1 MLQLSWQSQR
11 PFLFHC
17 LNCLLKSWISLSFLA
32 LYHVLLYLITY
43 SCMSLY
49 LLVSHGF
56 SEKYQCTCL
65 PTLSWFH
72 LYSFW
77 ASLSNLLESLNFCT
91 THPRKSFVNIALDMF
106 ILYRLFV
113 GSTYQR
119 LGASFQITFSHPS
132 SCVVILVI
140 LFLANSSCI
149 LFSVYSFFLVLLW
162 F

>member
-1 MLQLSWQSQR
+1 M
-11 PFLFHC
+11 
-17 LNCLLKSWISLSFLA
+17 
-32 LYHVLLYLITY
+32 LLYLITY

-65 PTLSWFH
+65 PTLSCFH

-77 ASLSNLLESLNFCT
+77 ASLPNSLESLNFCT
-91 THPRKSFVNIALDMF
+91 THPRKRQLTSFANIALDMF
-106 ILYRLFV
+106 ILYRLFL
-113 GSTYQR
+113 GMTYQR